1 MRTEFETKRL
11 RVGDPVIV
19 IAGGNKK
26 KKPIKGQT
34 GKIKSFVGPARSR
47 VVIEG
52 LNYIT
57 KNIRAK
63 RPGEENRQLREEG
76 SMHISNVMYYV
87 ESLSKA
93 VRLKV
98 ESLAD
103 GTKVRGYTDPEKKQ
117 FVQLES

>member
-1 MRTEFETKRL
+1 
-11 RVGDPVIV
+11 
-19 IAGGNKK
+19 
-26 KKPIKGQT
+26 
-34 GKIKSFVGPARSR
+34 
-47 VVIEG
+47 
-52 LNYIT
+52 
-57 KNIRAK
+57 
-63 RPGEENRQLREEG
+63 
-76 SMHISNVMYYV
+76 MYYV